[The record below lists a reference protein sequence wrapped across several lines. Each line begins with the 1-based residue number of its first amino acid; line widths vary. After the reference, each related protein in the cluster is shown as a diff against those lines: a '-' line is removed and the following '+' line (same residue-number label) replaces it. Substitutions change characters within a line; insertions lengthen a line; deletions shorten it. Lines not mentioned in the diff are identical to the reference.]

1 MGNIVFSNVEKKS
14 KGCHYP
20 YSRDLSRPYETLQF
34 PRFAFIIVPSLNISM
49 ESNRVIIAIVAAI
62 VFATTIALLPPLQQ
76 EAVAQNATTTNQT
89 AGNQTQGG
97 GAAGAAM
104 GNLTQADFGP
114 VTDNLNS
121 ARESLQTNDTAAAY
135 APLNTAGSEL
145 FGLANDQGEQNMK
158 ALMQQFKPIQ
168 DSIDSTRDALREND
182 AAKALQ
188 QLNTA
193 DVELLKITQ
202 QLTPGEQE
210 EETEE

>member
-1 MGNIVFSNVEKKS
+1 MK
-14 KGCHYP
+14 
-20 YSRDLSRPYETLQF
+20 
-34 PRFAFIIVPSLNISM
+34 
-49 ESNRVIIAIVAAI
+49 SNRVLIAIVAAI
-62 VFATTIALLPPLQQ
+62 VVVTTIAATQTLPLLQQ
-76 EAVAQNATTTNQT
+76 EAVAQNATTTTNQT

-97 GAAGAAM
+97 GTAAGAAM
-104 GNLTQADFGP
+104 ANLTQADFGP
-114 VTDNLNS
+114 VTDILNT
-121 ARESLQTNDTAAAY
+121 ARESLQTNDTTAAY
-135 APLNTAGSEL
+135 DAVNSAGSEL

-168 DSIDSTRDALREND
+168 DSIDSTRDALRDND

>member
-1 MGNIVFSNVEKKS
+1 
-14 KGCHYP
+14 
-20 YSRDLSRPYETLQF
+20 
-34 PRFAFIIVPSLNISM
+34 M
-49 ESNRVIIAIVAAI
+49 ESNRVLTGILAA
-62 VFATTIALLPPLQQ
+62 VVLAMTIEVTQILPPLQN
-76 EAVAQNATTTNQT
+76 EAVAQNATATNQT

-97 GAAGAAM
+97 GAAM

-114 VTDNLNS
+114 VRDSLNT
-121 ARESLQTNDTAAAY
+121 AREALQTNDTTSAY
-135 APLNTAGSEL
+135 GAVNTVGSEL

-168 DSIDSTRDALREND
+168 DSIDSTRDALRDND

-202 QLTPGEQE
+202 QLAPGEQE
-210 EETEE
+210 EETEEETEE

>member
-1 MGNIVFSNVEKKS
+1 
-14 KGCHYP
+14 
-20 YSRDLSRPYETLQF
+20 
-34 PRFAFIIVPSLNISM
+34 M
-49 ESNRVIIAIVAAI
+49 ESNRVLTGILAAI
-62 VFATTIALLPPLQQ
+62 VLATTIAVTQILPPLQH
-76 EAVAQNATTTNQT
+76 EAVAQNATATNQT

-97 GAAGAAM
+97 GAAM

-114 VTDNLNS
+114 VRDNLNT
-121 ARESLQTNDTAAAY
+121 ARESLQNNDTTSAY
-135 APLNTAGSEL
+135 GAVNTVGSEL

-168 DSIDSTRDALREND
+168 DSIDSTRDALRDND

>member
-1 MGNIVFSNVEKKS
+1 
-14 KGCHYP
+14 
-20 YSRDLSRPYETLQF
+20 
-34 PRFAFIIVPSLNISM
+34 M
-49 ESNRVIIAIVAAI
+49 ESNRVLTGILAA
-62 VFATTIALLPPLQQ
+62 VVLAMTIAVTQILPPLQH
-76 EAVAQNATTTNQT
+76 EAVAQNATATNQT

-97 GAAGAAM
+97 GAAM

-114 VTDNLNS
+114 VRDSLNT
-121 ARESLQTNDTAAAY
+121 AREALQTNDTTSAY
-135 APLNTAGSEL
+135 GAVNTVGSEL

-168 DSIDSTRDALREND
+168 DSIDSTRDALRDND

>member
-1 MGNIVFSNVEKKS
+1 
-14 KGCHYP
+14 
-20 YSRDLSRPYETLQF
+20 
-34 PRFAFIIVPSLNISM
+34 M
-49 ESNRVIIAIVAAI
+49 ESNGVLTAILAAI
-62 VFATTIALLPPLQQ
+62 VLAMTIAVAQLPLQH

-97 GAAGAAM
+97 GAAM

-114 VTDNLNS
+114 VRDSLNT
-121 ARESLQTNDTAAAY
+121 ARESLQTNDTTSAY
-135 APLNTAGSEL
+135 GAVNTAGSEL

-168 DSIDSTRDALREND
+168 DSIDSTRDALRDND
-182 AAKALQ
+182 AANALQ

-210 EETEE
+210 EETEEETEE